1 MNEFRAFIA
10 IELPPAAHA
19 ELARVIARL
28 RTGHERSVKWVDPEI
43 IHLTLKFLGNT
54 PNEKASAITEAVRQ
68 ATRTVA
74 PFSLETTGLGAFPN
88 AGAPRVIWAGVGG
101 DLATLRTLQEQID
114 RALIPLGFAPEAR
127 DFSPHVTLGR
137 VRDGIP
143 PRDRVDLGKRL
154 GSIVLPERMGI
165 PVTHVC
171 LMKSTLTPKG
181 PLYDRVSVIPLAEQ
195 AR

>member
-19 ELARVIARL
+19 ELARVIAQL

-68 ATRTVA
+68 AARTVA
-74 PFSLETTGLGAFPN
+74 PFSLEMTGLGAFPN

-101 DLATLRTLQEQID
+101 DLATLRTLQKQID
-114 RALIPLGFAPEAR
+114 QALIPLGFAPEAR
-127 DFSPHVTLGR
+127 DFSPHLTLGR
-137 VRDGIP
+137 VRDGVP
-143 PRDRVDLGKRL
+143 PRDRADLRKRL
-154 GSIVLPERMGI
+154 GSIGLPERMGI